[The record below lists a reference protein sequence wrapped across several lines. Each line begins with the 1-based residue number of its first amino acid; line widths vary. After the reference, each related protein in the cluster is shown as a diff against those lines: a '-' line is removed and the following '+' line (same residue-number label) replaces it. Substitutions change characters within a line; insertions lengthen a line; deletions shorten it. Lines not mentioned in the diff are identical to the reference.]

1 MQIEAGAKGITCAKV
16 SEAEVFAE
24 GGIEDIFIAYPMVGH
39 FRIKRAIQL
48 SKKIKRL
55 ILAVDSVECA
65 QALSDAAK
73 KADVTLE
80 VRLEVDTGAKRTGIS
95 YSKAVECAAAVSN
108 MPNLE
113 LTGVYT
119 FKGLVYKDKFTTDNK
134 LAAQEEGELLE
145 KLAAML
151 KQNGINIKEI
161 SAGSTP
167 TGVEVA
173 KTKKVTEVRPGTY
186 VFKDYML
193 CCEGVAQQEDIAAKY
208 YVTVV
213 STPSEE
219 YAVIDGGTKTFP
231 MDITLNTAPYF
242 YPGYA
247 LVEGNDDLLL
257 TRLNEEHGMLTS
269 KKGRTGLKVGQKL
282 ALIPIHICTA
292 INMQNDVYIYDG
304 HELVKEKVNARG
316 MIV

>member
-1 MQIEAGAKGITCAKV
+1 
-16 SEAEVFAE
+16 
-24 GGIEDIFIAYPMVGH
+24 
-39 FRIKRAIQL
+39 
-48 SKKIKRL
+48 
-55 ILAVDSVECA
+55 
-65 QALSDAAK
+65 
-73 KADVTLE
+73 
-80 VRLEVDTGAKRTGIS
+80 
-95 YSKAVECAAAVSN
+95 
-108 MPNLE
+108 
-113 LTGVYT
+113 
-119 FKGLVYKDKFTTDNK
+119 
-134 LAAQEEGELLE
+134 
-145 KLAAML
+145 
-151 KQNGINIKEI
+151 
-161 SAGSTP
+161 
-167 TGVEVA
+167 
-173 KTKKVTEVRPGTY
+173 
-186 VFKDYML
+186 ML